1 MQGTVY
7 INVTTGAAEF
17 VPDLLDRDNGAAYG
31 YYNNSINET
40 GWAVL
45 EIKTTLDDSVD
56 NKQKMYAAGFL
67 EGVLTARY
75 IDRAPYLLT
84 ILGRIAYEQCIDA
97 ASLNQSRCQR
107 SVDSGGRKEPCIG
120 WGPDPPPEEGVILGA
135 YCKEYPA
142 WSQSY
147 SAGGS
152 GDAAF
157 RLQYSSNLFVLL
169 RPRLRN
175 HYSWQLDNL

>member
-97 ASLNQSRCQR
+97 ASLNQSRCHAECGLGWAQGT
-107 SVDSGGRKEPCIG
+107 VYWVGSGS
-120 WGPDPPPEEGVILGA
+120 PPEEGVILGA

-142 WSQSY
+142 
-147 SAGGS
+147 
-152 GDAAF
+152 
-157 RLQYSSNLFVLL
+157 
-169 RPRLRN
+169 
-175 HYSWQLDNL
+175 

>member
-97 ASLNQSRCQR
+97 AYCYEC
-107 SVDSGGRKEPCIG
+107 SVVCVSVFVMVITMSCADSVEPIEMSYGVWTRVGARNRVLGGVRI
-120 WGPDPPPEEGVILGA
+120 PPEEGVILGA

-142 WSQSY
+142 
-147 SAGGS
+147 
-152 GDAAF
+152 
-157 RLQYSSNLFVLL
+157 
-169 RPRLRN
+169 
-175 HYSWQLDNL
+175 